1 MISHLDHLVLT
12 TFDLQSC
19 ITFYTKVLGMELQTF
34 GHDRKA
40 LVFGHQKINLH
51 VKSHEWE
58 PKAHQPTPGALDLC
72 FISQIPLEKVI
83 ERFNKLGIAVLEGP
97 VMRTGATGPIRS
109 IYLRDPDANL
119 IEIAEPA

>member
-51 VKSHEWE
+51 VKGHEWE

-119 IEIAEPA
+119 IEIADPA